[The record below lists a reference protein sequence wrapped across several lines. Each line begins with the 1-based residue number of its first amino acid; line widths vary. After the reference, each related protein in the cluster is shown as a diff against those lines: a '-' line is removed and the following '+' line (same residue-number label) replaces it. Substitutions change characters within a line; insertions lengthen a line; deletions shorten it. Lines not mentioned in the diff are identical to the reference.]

1 MPADVRKAIRG
12 IIITHGVK
20 TEVEANALLS
30 LMERKGLYVVEA
42 WS

>member
-1 MPADVRKAIRG
+1 MPADVRKAIKSV
-12 IIITHGVK
+12 IITHGVK
-20 TEVEANALLS
+20 SEAEAHALLS

>member
-1 MPADVRKAIRG
+1 MPADVRIAIRSV
-12 IIITHGVK
+12 IMTHGGK
-20 TEVEANALLS
+20 TEEEANALLS